1 MKLLRAL
8 KGAFVCEYAGEVI
21 GASEAEARWAA
32 ASSYKNYIL
41 HLNESYS
48 SGVRQIIIDP
58 VRISVLMLFILQL
71 I

>member
-1 MKLLRAL
+1 MNDCYTHS

-32 ASSYKNYIL
+32 SSCKNYIL
-41 HLNESYS
+41 HLNESYG

-58 VRISVLMLFILQL
+58 VRILLLM
-71 I
+71 